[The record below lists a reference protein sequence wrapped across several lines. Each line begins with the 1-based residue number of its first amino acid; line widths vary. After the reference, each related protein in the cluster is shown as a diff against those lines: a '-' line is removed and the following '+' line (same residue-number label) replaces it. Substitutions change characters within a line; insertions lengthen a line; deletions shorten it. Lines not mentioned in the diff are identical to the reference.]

1 MTESE
6 ARSNIIAYA
15 ASEGENLPIGVRKAF
30 DVAEQALNVERQ
42 NNWIPCSER
51 LPENGE
57 SVLICYESE
66 GVIVQAISERI
77 GEVWYRLSGIKPIAW
92 QPLPSPYKEGLPAD
106 ALLCPVKYGTLAALE
121 ALIGKRFYSISH
133 KRDCQLTPVIVES
146 VNLTRIGLADSITA
160 TLICTDSEPS
170 ANEFKKEYL
179 PSEIGKILFSCEE
192 KDEAE
197 VKLKKLK
204 ELNERIEGCKKN
216 DN

>member
-6 ARSNIIAYA
+6 ARSNIIAYV
-15 ASEGENLPIGVRKAF
+15 ASEEENLPIEVRKAF
-30 DVAEQALNVERQ
+30 DVATQALKKT

-51 LPENGE
+51 LPEDGE

-77 GEVWYRLSGIKPIAW
+77 GGNIWHRLSGIKPIAW
-92 QPLPSPYKEGLPAD
+92 QPLPSPYKEGLPHT
-106 ALLCPVKYGTLAALE
+106 ALLCPVKHGTLAALE
-121 ALIGKRFYSISH
+121 VLIGKRFYSISH
-133 KRDCQLTPVIVES
+133 KKDCQLTPVIVES

-160 TLICTDSEPS
+160 TLICTDSEPP

-179 PSEIGKILFSCEE
+179 PSEIGKILFSHEE

-197 VKLKKLK
+197 AKLKKLQ
-204 ELNERIEGCKKN
+204 ELNERIERCKN